1 MNHSEEMK
9 LMYYRFAVALGETS
23 ELVSLIK
30 HPEHLKFGEAA
41 SNQSYK
47 NTLEFQIRTSL

>member
-1 MNHSEEMK
+1 MK
-9 LMYYRFAVALGETS
+9 LVYYRFAIAPGEAS

-41 SNQSYK
+41 SNQLYK
-47 NTLEFQIRTSL
+47 NT